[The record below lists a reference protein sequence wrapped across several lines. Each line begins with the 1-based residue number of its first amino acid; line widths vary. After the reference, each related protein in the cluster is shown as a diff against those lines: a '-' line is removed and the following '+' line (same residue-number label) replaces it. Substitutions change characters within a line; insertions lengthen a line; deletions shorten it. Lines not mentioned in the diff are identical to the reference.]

1 MKYRLNRR
9 KRRIITHG
17 HGVFSD
23 MIKVLSSAADDGKS
37 GARLYCDPSYYA
49 ANIFD
54 PDGYSIEAVY
64 KSWQYRQ

>member
-1 MKYRLNRR
+1 
-9 KRRIITHG
+9 
-17 HGVFSD
+17 
-23 MIKVLSSAADDGKS
+23 MIKVLSSATDDGKS

-64 KSWQYRQ
+64 KNWQYRQ